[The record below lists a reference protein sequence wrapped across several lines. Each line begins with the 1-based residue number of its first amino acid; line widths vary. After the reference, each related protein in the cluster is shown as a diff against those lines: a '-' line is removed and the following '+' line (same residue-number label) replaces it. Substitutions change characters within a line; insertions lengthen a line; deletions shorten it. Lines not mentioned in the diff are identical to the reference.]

1 MQREHGIL
9 ERGCSIYIR
18 DFQTLILFISYGFIH
33 YWYQPYSIIQ
43 LPNSSIF
50 P

>member
-18 DFQTLILFISYGFIH
+18 DFQTFSVNLTTC
-33 YWYQPYSIIQ
+33 PM
-43 LPNSSIF
+43 
-50 P
+50 